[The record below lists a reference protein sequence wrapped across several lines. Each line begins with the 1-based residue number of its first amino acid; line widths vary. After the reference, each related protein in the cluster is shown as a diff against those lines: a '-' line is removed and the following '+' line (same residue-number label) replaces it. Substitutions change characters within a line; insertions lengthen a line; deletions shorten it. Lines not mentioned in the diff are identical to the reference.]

1 MKGYS
6 QPQLIPT
13 LFTKLAGYFD
23 EVLSGFY
30 QCVDAV
36 RCWIATT
43 YTGFNLFIIGKKI
56 VWRNPE
62 EISYFFNTFQIRLAL
77 PQLPIA
83 IRATV
88 HS

>member
-30 QCVDAV
+30 QCVAFWFTLDA
-36 RCWIATT
+36 T
-43 YTGFNLFIIGKKI
+43 KEI

-62 EISYFFNTFQIRLAL
+62 EISYFFNTFQIRLAF
-77 PQLPIA
+77 PQLPVA